1 MDGVTLLHQ
10 ACLHGHRKLV
20 ELLIEH
26 KANINAITTTDWLTP
41 LHYVCQYNHKDV
53 RLSVC
58 TCVYQLCL
66 CVIWDL
72 LRHTVLLWVQHCF
85 WYLRLVVCFTFCYQ
99 KHTKRSCFKDR
110 TIQDLV
116 TSIIAYFGKSAI
128 TVRLIGYWQNFL
140 SVHHCIA
147 SHDPII
153 YRLYY
158 CYWRTML
165 SWTLKMSTST
175 LHYISVAIM
184 ATWSLPP
191 YWWSWVKDGGGLEKV
206 VNGQ

>member
-26 KANINAITTTDWLTP
+26 NANINAITTNDWLTP

-58 TCVYQLCL
+58 TCVYQLCSGNL
-66 CVIWDL
+66 RPFETHCIVVKSNFPFEILVLSSMLDIL
-72 LRHTVLLWVQHCF
+72 LPETYKEWLFQRQNHTTPAVTVQ
-85 WYLRLVVCFTFCYQ
+85 
-99 KHTKRSCFKDR
+99 
-110 TIQDLV
+110 
-116 TSIIAYFGKSAI
+116 
-128 TVRLIGYWQNFL
+128 LIGYRQNFL
-140 SVHHCIA
+140 SVHHCVQYVA
-147 SHDPII
+147 SHDPIN

-165 SWTLKMSTST
+165 NWILKMST
-175 LHYISVAIM
+175 LILRYISVAIM
-184 ATWSLPP
+184 ATWSLLP
-191 YWWSWVKDGGGLEKV
+191 YWWLWVKWWGDRW
-206 VNGQ
+206 